1 MLIGFILGFII
12 GSIGSLLVLCFLIG
26 ARQNEYRRERN
37 MRRMMCEDYVRC
49 SEDHSEAA

>member
-26 ARQNEYRRERN
+26 ARQNEYRCERK
-37 MRRMMCEDYVRC
+37 MRRMIREDYVRC
-49 SEDHSEAA
+49 SDEESEAA